1 MNNQKKILIFHL
13 HSNGDCLYATAIARQ
28 IKTDYPGCH
37 LTWGVATFCKS
48 ILENNPF
55 IDQVWEIP
63 NVNKSNSTAVH
74 RKLKKEILK
83 KKKDGIYDE
92 VFFTQLIDDNIA
104 NYDGCIRSGIF
115 RGYNKPITV
124 DITPVLRLFPHEKE
138 RVDKFAIQNKLKD
151 YQNIILFEYAP
162 QSAQLAITD
171 DIALKIANEITQ
183 DGKTAIILSSAKPIN
198 SSSAAIIDGSEL
210 SLRETAALTF
220 YCTHLLGCSSGISWL
235 TTSDAAKM
243 LTMVQVLDPYSP
255 WVNPMSRDFERFG
268 ISTSKLIEI
277 YDNNPDVIV
286 GCMIEVLNNDF
297 AEVKKKYYAP
307 LPLHFIGTSRGIYNM
322 LCFLQFH
329 AIVKH
334 IRINISV
341 FGFNPKLIL
350 AILSGIFTAPFK
362 LLKNTYT
369 KRFLKA

>member
-37 LTWGVATFCKS
+37 LTWGVAAFCKS

-55 IDQVWEIP
+55 IDHIWEIP
-63 NVNKSNSTAVH
+63 NVNKSNSTEIH

-83 KKKDGIYDE
+83 KKNDGIYDE

-124 DITPVLRLFPHEKE
+124 DITPVLRLHPHEKE
-138 RVDKFAIQNKLKD
+138 RVDKFAIRNNLKD
-151 YQNIILFEYAP
+151 FQNIILFEYAP

-171 DIALKIANEITQ
+171 EIALKIANDITQ
-183 DGKTAIILSSAKPIN
+183 DGKTAIILSSAKPIISN
-198 SSSAAIIDGSEL
+198 SAAIIDGSEL

-243 LTMVQVLDPYSP
+243 LSMVQVLDPYSP

-268 ISTSKLIEI
+268 ISTSELIEI
-277 YDNNPDVIV
+277 YDNNPDVIIA
-286 GCMIEVLNNDF
+286 CMKEVLNNEF
-297 AEVKKKYYAP
+297 EEVKKKYYTP

-322 LCFLQFH
+322 LCFLQFS

-334 IRINISV
+334 IRINFSV
-341 FGFNPKLIL
+341 YGFNSKLIL